1 MTILQ
6 NVVYKSTNL
15 IIQQLQKGSN
25 NIAVVVGNG
34 NYAHIKNN
42 GQITTSHSPKINYG
56 IDCSIY
62 ALYYPEI
69 VDRNIAIQEL
79 AIWINNDLKFVRK
92 IILHG
97 YSQYALD
104 FLTAHHWLNKWSQL
118 RLHIVAVSAPVKNIP
133 EDTFKAIYKK
143 LDCHIVVSKSFLYN
157 NQVVPF
163 QDQIPPY
170 GIHDQVTAYSAKSA
184 MNKSCKFV
192 KALM

>member
-1 MTILQ
+1 MTTLRNI
-6 NVVYKSTNL
+6 VYKSTNL

-56 IDCSIY
+56 DCSIY

-69 VDRNIAIQEL
+69 VDRNLAIQEL
-79 AIWINNDLKFVRK
+79 ARWINIDLQFVRK

-97 YSQYALD
+97 YSQYAID
-104 FLTAHHWLNKWSQL
+104 FLTLRLNKWSEL
-118 RLHIVAVSAPVKNIP
+118 RIHIVAVSAPVRNIP
-133 EDTFKAIYKK
+133 EDIFKTIYEK
-143 LDCHIVVSKSFLYN
+143 LDCHIVVSKFLFG
-157 NQVVPF
+157 NQLVPLR
-163 QDQIPPY
+163 DQIPPY
-170 GIHDQVTAYSAKSA
+170 GIHDQVTAYNAKSA

-192 KALM
+192 KALI